1 MEVRGSKMLVVSA
14 HPGDLLWRCSGAV
27 AKHVRMGGIAEAVV
41 VTYGTGGEA
50 NEVMKQP
57 GMTVAE
63 CKRQRRR
70 DTEKAAAI
78 LGIRELD
85 FYDYED
91 YPFEAT
97 REQHL
102 RLAKKIR
109 LYEPDLILTHH
120 EFDYCNPDHGSIL
133 NYVIRACEIA
143 GGYGIE
149 IEGTRP
155 GSGGR
160 TPIFCFEPHAS
171 EINGFSP
178 NLFVDISDVI
188 ETKKAAMA
196 CFEGKKHLAERYLY
210 RALVRA
216 DNARSFGRSQCQY
229 AEAYQ
234 ALYPVAVDGYFVY

>member
-1 MEVRGSKMLVVSA
+1 MNVKDSKMLVVSA

-27 AKHVRMGGIAEAVV
+27 AKHVKQGGVVDVVV

-57 GMTVAE
+57 GMTVEE
-63 CKRQRRR
+63 CKAQRKR
-70 DTEKAAAI
+70 DTEKAAQI
-78 LGIRELD
+78 LGVRSIE
-85 FYDYED
+85 FFDYED
-91 YPFEAT
+91 YPFEAS

-109 LYEPDLILTHH
+109 QLEPDLILTHH
-120 EFDYCNPDHGSIL
+120 EYDYCNPDHGSL
-133 NYVIRACEIA
+133 LKYVIVSCEIA

-149 IEGTRP
+149 IEGTKP
-155 GSGGR
+155 GAGGR

-171 EINGFSP
+171 EINGFRP

-196 CFEGKKHLAERYLY
+196 CFEGKKHLAQRYIY

-216 DNARSFGRSQCQY
+216 DNARSFGNSECQY

-234 ALYPVAVDGYFVY
+234 ALYPVAQEGYFVY

>member
-1 MEVRGSKMLVVSA
+1 MKIEGSKMLVVSA
-14 HPGDLLWRCSGAV
+14 HPGDLLWRCSGSV
-27 AKHVRMGGIAEAVV
+27 AKHVAGGGTVDIVI

-50 NEVMKQP
+50 NEVMKLP
-57 GMTVAE
+57 GMTVE
-63 CKRQRRR
+63 QCKAQRKA

-78 LGIRELD
+78 LGARSIE
-85 FYDYED
+85 FFDYED

-97 REQHL
+97 REQCR

-109 LYEPDLILTHH
+109 EIEPDIILTHH
-120 EFDYCNPDHGSIL
+120 EKDYCNPDHGTIL
-133 NYVIRACEIA
+133 GYVITSCEIA

-155 GSGGR
+155 GAGGR

-171 EINGFSP
+171 EINGFHP
-178 NLFVDISDVI
+178 TLFVDITDVM

-196 CFEGKKHLAERYLY
+196 CFEGKKSLAERYVQ

-216 DNARSFGRSQCQY
+216 DNARSFGRSQCKY
-229 AEAYQ
+229 AEAFQ
-234 ALYPVAVDGYFVY
+234 AVYPVAQDGYFVY